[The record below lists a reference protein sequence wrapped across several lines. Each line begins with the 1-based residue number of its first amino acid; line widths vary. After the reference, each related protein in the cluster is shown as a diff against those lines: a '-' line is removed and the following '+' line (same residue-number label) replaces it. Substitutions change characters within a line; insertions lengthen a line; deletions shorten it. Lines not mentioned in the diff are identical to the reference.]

1 MTRGIPPES
10 PRVAG
15 SSVLLTAGG
24 VVSGGLALVFHLLT
38 ARGLG
43 PVGYGMLT
51 ASLAYAVLWAIDME
65 ARAGLPTP

>member
-1 MTRGIPPES
+1 
-10 PRVAG
+10 
-15 SSVLLTAGG
+15 
-24 VVSGGLALVFHLLT
+24 LVFHLLT

-51 ASLAYAVLWAIDME
+51 ASLAYAVLWAME